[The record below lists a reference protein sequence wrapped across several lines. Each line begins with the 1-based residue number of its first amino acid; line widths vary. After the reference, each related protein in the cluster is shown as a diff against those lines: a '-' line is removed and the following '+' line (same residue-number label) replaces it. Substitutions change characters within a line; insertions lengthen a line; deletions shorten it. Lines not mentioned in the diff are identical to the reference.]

1 MDKHRRAAPRIWEA
15 DWHVLRAL
23 GSALRS
29 MLADPRLR
37 LPGARVIDFGCGS
50 RPYEPWFTERGA
62 RYEGAD
68 IEESAEVKVRADGT
82 IDAADGHYDLVASF
96 QVLEHVWDVGTY
108 LREARRVLKR
118 SGWLLL
124 STHGAWLYHPH
135 PGDYRRWTAE
145 GLRREVEAH
154 GFRLVRISPVVG
166 PLAWTTVFRSL
177 AVAHVLG
184 QIPVVRSSVLPAITA
199 LLNVWTWLED
209 RLTPSRITANNAC
222 VYVCLFARDS

>member
-1 MDKHRRAAPRIWEA
+1 M
-15 DWHVLRAL
+15 
-23 GSALRS
+23 
-29 MLADPRLR
+29 
-37 LPGARVIDFGCGS
+37 
-50 RPYEPWFTERGA
+50 
-62 RYEGAD
+62 
-68 IEESAEVKVRADGT
+68 
-82 IDAADGHYDLVASF
+82 
-96 QVLEHVWDVGTY
+96 
-108 LREARRVLKR
+108 
-118 SGWLLL
+118 
-124 STHGAWLYHPH
+124 
-135 PGDYRRWTAE
+135 
-145 GLRREVEAH
+145 EAH